1 MLLIL
6 PIVAFVLFFLILR
19 HQGLDRRTSALA
31 AAVFWGASLVAV
43 TEILSVP
50 HRLTRG
56 GVAIAWLTVSVVAF
70 ACLEMLK
77 RRARP
82 PSSSEESAAEF
93 LDASTKYL
101 LAGVGLIFLL
111 VGITALVSAPNMWD
125 SMEYHLPRMIM
136 WMNHHSVGFYPTPDY
151 AQLIFGPWA
160 EFAMTHTYLLWGSDR
175 FVNFVEFL
183 AMVGSVIA
191 VSVIAR
197 QLGAGLRGQALAAV
211 VAATIPSG
219 VLEASGPMN
228 TFVVSFW
235 IATTVAFL
243 SMWNEDP
250 GWLNTICVGLSAGL
264 AILTK
269 GDAYVY
275 LPPFVLACWWMG
287 SRSSRLLYLKRC
299 GIFLLL
305 ILALNAP
312 QFVRN
317 YGLTGSPL
325 GLPFLDGGPRLHW
338 TVDHVSVSETLA
350 NTLRNV
356 SVHLAVPGDSVNLMT
371 EKAFRAVIHG
381 MGVDPDD
388 PGTIWQNSV
397 SNYHMVHFSSHETMA
412 GAPIHLFL
420 ILLSIGLVVWKR
432 KEGVHREIVWYGLA
446 TIGAFVFFCAILRW
460 QPWNS
465 RHHMPVFILGSAL
478 VGVVLERYLARKLV
492 TFIGIVL
499 VTMAVLFALVNK
511 TRSLVPWSRV
521 ESVYHPRSEQYF
533 ADSHAAVAPAFI
545 AAADAVNKLDCNALA
560 IDAYAPGPAS
570 ELPNSATSFYI
581 YPLFP
586 LIHADGRARTVWYTG
601 VHNLSNRYADQEIH
615 PPPCGVICVDCAS
628 APEKLAEYRNAWDH
642 AATFGYIVIFSG
654 KSTTLNKTAR
664 NPRLD

>member
-82 PSSSEESAAEF
+82 PLSSEESAAEF

-136 WMNHHSVGFYPTPDY
+136 WMNHHSVRLYPTPDY

-160 EFAMTHTYLLWGSDR
+160 EFAMTHTYLLWGCDR

-243 SMWNEDP
+243 LMWNEDP

-275 LPPFVLACWWMG
+275 LPPFVLACWWIG

-312 QFVRN
+312 QFFRN
-317 YGLTGSPL
+317 YGLTS
-325 GLPFLDGGPRLHW
+325 
-338 TVDHVSVSETLA
+338 
-350 NTLRNV
+350 
-356 SVHLAVPGDSVNLMT
+356 
-371 EKAFRAVIHG
+371 
-381 MGVDPDD
+381 
-388 PGTIWQNSV
+388 
-397 SNYHMVHFSSHETMA
+397 
-412 GAPIHLFL
+412 
-420 ILLSIGLVVWKR
+420 
-432 KEGVHREIVWYGLA
+432 
-446 TIGAFVFFCAILRW
+446 
-460 QPWNS
+460 
-465 RHHMPVFILGSAL
+465 
-478 VGVVLERYLARKLV
+478 
-492 TFIGIVL
+492 
-499 VTMAVLFALVNK
+499 
-511 TRSLVPWSRV
+511 
-521 ESVYHPRSEQYF
+521 
-533 ADSHAAVAPAFI
+533 
-545 AAADAVNKLDCNALA
+545 
-560 IDAYAPGPAS
+560 
-570 ELPNSATSFYI
+570 
-581 YPLFP
+581 
-586 LIHADGRARTVWYTG
+586 
-601 VHNLSNRYADQEIH
+601 
-615 PPPCGVICVDCAS
+615 
-628 APEKLAEYRNAWDH
+628 
-642 AATFGYIVIFSG
+642 
-654 KSTTLNKTAR
+654 
-664 NPRLD
+664 